1 MFRFFPA
8 KGHPFS
14 GSRFPSAGTSWRTSR
29 PCTSCKCRKDEND
42 PRIWH
47 AVPGPHGKALVFDD
61 EALAHAKLEELH
73 PILVKLEHFSAGS
86 KCTRV
91 LNIIID

>member
-1 MFRFFPA
+1 
-8 KGHPFS
+8 
-14 GSRFPSAGTSWRTSR
+14 
-29 PCTSCKCRKDEND
+29 
-42 PRIWH
+42 
-47 AVPGPHGKALVFDD
+47 VLVFDD
-61 EALAHAKLEELH
+61 EELAHAKLEELH